1 MRRFAGWGVAC
12 LVAVLAALSGAD
24 DASSGTCPSARVGSP
39 VVKQEAAMV
48 CLVNELRRDRGLRAL
63 RQSPRLDRA
72 AELKANA
79 IVRCGHFSHTP
90 CGRSFTSTFRAAG
103 YAVGNW
109 AGGENLAWGAGARGS
124 VARIFAQLLD
134 SAPHRANFLKAG
146 WEDIGVALRHGR
158 LFGYRSVSLWVIAF
172 GRR

>member
-1 MRRFAGWGVAC
+1 MRGVVGWALALIVT
-12 LVAVLAALSGAD
+12 VIAALAGAA
-24 DASSGTCPSARVGSP
+24 DASGSTCPSARVSSP
-39 VVKQEAAMV
+39 VGKQEAAMV
-48 CLVNELRRDRGLRAL
+48 CFVNELRRDGGLRAL

-79 IVRCGHFSHTP
+79 IVRCDHFSHTP
-90 CGRSFTSTFRAAG
+90 CGRSFASTFRAAG

-124 VARIFAQLLD
+124 VARIFASLLD
-134 SAPHRANFLKAG
+134 SASHRANFLKSS
-146 WEDIGVALRHGR
+146 WQDVGVALRHGR
-158 LFGYRSVSLWVIAF
+158 LFGYRSVSLWVIDF